1 MTNQLIGTRIIIRD
15 DEELCDDL
23 DKRGFGER
31 RAKELLLAPEE
42 ALYLKD
48 KRKAFKIIDY
58 RKKAVSFDSLV
69 RRFSR
74 ADKNFAMKY
83 LVYRD
88 MKDRG
93 FCVKTGFKFGSH
105 FRVYSR
111 GDKPGQGHAMWL
123 LHVVPEEYICEFPV
137 LSRAVRLA
145 QNVRKKMIYSVVDRE
160 GDITYYKIDR
170 ITP

>member
-1 MTNQLIGTRIIIRD
+1 MTNQLIGTRVIIKD
-15 DEELCDDL
+15 NEELCDEL

-31 RAKELLLAPEE
+31 KAEELLLAPEE

-48 KRKAFKIIDY
+48 KRKAFHVVDY
-58 RKKAVSFDSLV
+58 KKKKLSFTAMT
-69 RRFSR
+69 RRFTR
-74 ADKNFAMKY
+74 ADKNFPMKY

-93 FCVKTGFKFGSH
+93 YCVKTGFKFGSH
-105 FRVYSR
+105 FRVYPR
-111 GDKPGQGHAMWL
+111 GSKPGKGHASWL

-145 QNVRKKMIYSVVDRE
+145 QNVRKKMIYAVIDRE
-160 GDITYYKIDR
+160 GDVTYYKIDR